1 MEDKFIYDYKYG
13 DNQDTD
19 TDQLH
24 FFIFASPQ
32 LMIFIVH
39 HFLPKANKHDLAI
52 SILISA
58 YSNVKQ
64 LLSYYN
70 FMLTYPF
77 LFIPPPIV
85 RLPLTDKLPPHRTAV
100 VIFRNNSL
108 QLHNPIQAENRNV
121 L

>member
-1 MEDKFIYDYKYG
+1 MEDKFIYDHYKYG

-24 FFIFASPQ
+24 FFHFRISSAYDFYRTS
-32 LMIFIVH
+32 
-39 HFLPKANKHDLAI
+39 FLPKANKHDLAI

-77 LFIPPPIV
+77 LF
-85 RLPLTDKLPPHRTAV
+85 LPPQSYA
-100 VIFRNNSL
+100 FL
-108 QLHNPIQAENRNV
+108 
-121 L
+121 